1 MSVGRRGGERRRH
14 ARPCACTRRTHDQS
28 SHALRGRVLHSV
40 QRPVHVNPHYA
51 PSAQAAGGEAFDS
64 ASRLGKP
71 GQPGTTNT
79 GVETGGR
86 SAARRVPPL
95 LQGRGRGTSRKGR
108 RPRSPSLRGSQEPGF
123 GCPHVV
129 MQLQKSVGDVWP
141 RISSANALQKE
152 RSGSS
157 ERGPSSEHGSA
168 GETVGRRIERKARRE
183 SASPVKTRERTGA
196 KTQGG
201 ERSSSSGSRIARKAV
216 RESRDRGRKGH
227 RILRRAPTDGS
238 HPGSSRSVALHGAAW
253 TRVSAV
259 IGIPRPAPNLQK
271 EVVRPGCSAREST
284 RGVGTNRRLRQGCQ
298 RLDRVEHRGNNT
310 PALVS

>member
-1 MSVGRRGGERRRH
+1 MH
-14 ARPCACTRRTHDQS
+14 
-28 SHALRGRVLHSV
+28 L
-40 QRPVHVNPHYA
+40 
-51 PSAQAAGGEAFDS
+51 AQAREIVACAQETRPS
-64 ASRLGKP
+64 LGP
-71 GQPGTTNT
+71 
-79 GVETGGR
+79 ETR
-86 SAARRVPPL
+86 ARRSSLCARQQCRVVRRSRWH
-95 LQGRGRGTSRKGR
+95 RGWATPRKWEEPTPGLSRTDGARLAAFRRSRKRDAWNVRKGR
-108 RPRSPSLRGSQEPGF
+108 RSRPPSLRGSRVRVWLPARRS
-123 GCPHVV
+123 
-129 MQLQKSVGDVWP
+129 MLQKSVGDVWS